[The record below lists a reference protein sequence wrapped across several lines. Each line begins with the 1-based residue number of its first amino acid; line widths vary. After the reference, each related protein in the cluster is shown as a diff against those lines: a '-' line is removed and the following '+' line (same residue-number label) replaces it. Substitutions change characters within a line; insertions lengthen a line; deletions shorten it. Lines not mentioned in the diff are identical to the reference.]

1 MENLPQYMRTWLV
14 SVHKSYQWQIL
25 ASKAKEGF
33 SSDAII
39 SVTIMDGAV
48 LHKWLSR
55 RKTLGKYEAV
65 FWLGLNSFIACLFV
79 ALIWGH
85 RKEAQIDRKLAKLQ
99 RGRTVLPT
107 GEGERCSECGN

>member
-1 MENLPQYMRTWLV
+1 
-14 SVHKSYQWQIL
+14 
-25 ASKAKEGF
+25 
-33 SSDAII
+33 
-39 SVTIMDGAV
+39 MDGAV

-85 RKEAQIDRKLAKLQ
+85 RKEAQIDRRLGEANRKLAKLQ